1 MIEGES
7 GMPAYMYASAC
18 LKLGGFKISLYFF
31 ISILNT
37 HNRLLG
43 AVTAETD
50 AGGGASLLEA
60 LNILV
65 MPGFAY
71 TGGHRHLHI

>member
-1 MIEGES
+1 ML
-7 GMPAYMYASAC
+7 AYMYASAY
-18 LKLGGFKISLYFF
+18 LKGFKQKSIKKKI